1 MLEESFPLPL
11 ALDENEVTF
20 FEGESDKP
28 KTSAD
33 ATILNVS
40 PKPPEVLLESDD
52 EMQTTEIITHDSY
65 TSLEE
70 RHKQEHN
77 ALEKHHEKI
86 ITISQHNIT
95 ELMSIY
101 EDPEVSKQKLVVLFD
116 EDSGSGDGVVREML
130 PILGVFCTAKL

>member
-33 ATILNVS
+33 ATILDVS